1 MIKKVFKIVVLFVFL
16 SLTIKSQA
24 YNSFF
29 PTLTSGLEICTILL
43 DFENDYQDIDFT
55 ISPNPAKN
63 KLNITLPSGV
73 PSAKVSVFNV
83 LGKLV
88 YSGEISNFNGSIN
101 ISNWNSGVYL
111 VKVNTNNLTKTKRFI
126 KQ

>member
-1 MIKKVFKIVVLFVFL
+1 MIKKLFKIVLPFVFL

-24 YNSFF
+24 CNLVY
-29 PTLTSGLEICTILL
+29 PTLTSSFKTNIFLG
-43 DFENDYQDIDFT
+43 FENNYQDKDFT

-63 KLNITLPSGV
+63 KLNIALPSDM

-88 YSGEISNFNGSIN
+88 YSGEISNFNGSID

-111 VKVNTNNLTKTKRFI
+111 VKVSTDNLTKTKRFI

>member
-1 MIKKVFKIVVLFVFL
+1 MIKKVFKIVLPLFFL
-16 SLTIKSQA
+16 SLTIKGQA
-24 YNSFF
+24 YNSVF
-29 PTLTSGLEICTILL
+29 PTLTSSFKTNTIFL
-43 DFENDYQDIDFT
+43 DFDNNYQDKDFT

-63 KLNITLPSGV
+63 KLNIALPSDM

-88 YSGEISNFNGSIN
+88 YSGEISNFNGSID

-111 VKVNTNNLTKTKRFI
+111 VKISTDNLAKTKRFI